1 MSTQSP
7 TQEPQGETIGAL
19 RRALARRLSAA
30 GIEPADLEARLI
42 LADALSCDPSG
53 LLARADERAGDE
65 VRAGVEAR
73 LSRRLAGEPMAR
85 ILGRREF
92 WSLDFELTPDTLVPR
107 PDTETVVEAAL
118 AALPDREAP
127 LRILDLGT
135 GSGAILA
142 ALLVERPAAF
152 GIGVDLSEGAARAA
166 RDNLARVGLAG
177 RSAVLVGRWAAALTG
192 PFDLVVSNPPY
203 IPTSEIPGLAREVRL
218 HDPGLALDGGADG
231 LDAYS
236 AIARALPR
244 LLRSGGIAVLEL
256 GIGQEAAVAGLLREA
271 GLLPLG
277 PARADLSG
285 IARAL
290 AARKS

>member
-1 MSTQSP
+1 MSTQPP
-7 TQEPQGETIGAL
+7 TQEPQSETIGAL

-42 LADALSCDPSG
+42 LADALCCEPSG
-53 LLARADERAGDE
+53 LLARADETAGVE
-65 VRAGVEAR
+65 VRAAAETL

-118 AALPDREAP
+118 AALPDRQAP

-152 GIGVDLSEGAARAA
+152 GVGVDLSEGAARAA
-166 RDNLARVGLAG
+166 RDNLARAGLAG

-203 IPTSEIPGLAREVRL
+203 IPTSEIAGLSREVRL

-231 LDAYS
+231 LEAYR

-244 LLRSGGIAVLEL
+244 LLRPDGIAVLEL

-277 PARADLSG
+277 PALADLSG